1 MPNPVMPDPVSTDPF
16 MIDGDGHI
24 MEEPNDIWTPDRI
37 DFDRWGEWVPR
48 KEVADEI
55 YETIHVGG
63 VVRGGG
69 RELQDR
75 MAAAV
80 GMTPREFYDLL
91 EGLRR
96 PGGHE
101 PKARLAD
108 MDADGID
115 AVVLYPSLAMFFGP
129 TDEIPALHDV
139 EFVADCQRAYND
151 WLAEFCA
158 YEPSRLF
165 GVAATPLQDV
175 PRACAEVEHA
185 VGRGL
190 RAVFVR
196 PSAYV
201 DELPLNHHVYDDFW
215 STCERLGVP
224 VAFHPAV
231 HVDTPG
237 ACRKF
242 GLVAVS
248 ENTSVTNMAMDEIH
262 GGSALG
268 QAVGNPV
275 DMIVTMGRM
284 FMGGVCERFPRLRL
298 IFLESSGGWLPSM
311 LERMDEQVEAFPLE
325 RRWLS
330 LLPSEYF
337 ARQCYVSFEPE
348 EWNVAAAAEKLG
360 TDRILW
366 ASDYPHPEYHPGVID
381 ELRERIEPL
390 SPADRARILGG
401 NAIECYG
408 LDAFRAPISR

>member
-1 MPNPVMPDPVSTDPF
+1 
-16 MIDGDGHI
+16 MISGVTGMTIVDGDGHV
-24 MEEPNDIWTPDRI
+24 MEEPNDIWTTERI
-37 DFDRWGEWVPR
+37 DHDRWGDWVPH
-48 KEVADEI
+48 KEVIDEI
-55 YETIHVGG
+55 YDVIHVGG
-63 VVRGGG
+63 RVRGGG
-69 RELQDR
+69 RDLHDQ

-101 PKARLAD
+101 PKARLDD

-115 AVVLYPSLAMFFGP
+115 AVVLYPSLSMFFGP
-129 TDEIPALHDV
+129 SDEIPALHDTA
-139 EFVADCQRAYND
+139 FVADCQRAYND
-151 WLAEFCA
+151 WLADFCA
-158 YEPSRLF
+158 YEPTRLF
-165 GVAATPLQDV
+165 GAAAVPLQDV
-175 PRACAEVEHA
+175 ARACVETEHA
-185 VGRGL
+185 IARGL

-215 STCERLGVP
+215 STCQELGTP
-224 VAFHPAV
+224 VAFHPGV

-248 ENTSVTNMAMDEIH
+248 ESATVTNMAMDEIH

-275 DMIVTMGRM
+275 DMIVTMGRLL
-284 FMGGVCERFPRLRL
+284 MGGVCERFPRLKL
-298 IFLESSGGWLPSM
+298 VFLESSGGWMPSM
-311 LERMDEQVEAFPLE
+311 LERMDEQVQAFPLE

-348 EWNVAAAAEKLG
+348 EWNLAAAAEKLG

-366 ASDYPHPEYHPGVID
+366 ASDYPHPEYHPGVVDDI
-381 ELRERIEPL
+381 RERIAPL
-390 SPADRARILGG
+390 ASFDQARILGA

-408 LDAFRAPISR
+408 LEAIRSRV